1 MLSNL
6 SGIFSSISQVL
17 RYAEVKNNMNLEHGQ
32 DIFALAFIQMVL
44 HRVISV
50 MLLLFLYSCPAR
62 NAMICPCNQ
71 KYFQIHSQDISISIE
86 KEILKGG
93 GYIQRLHISVKTK
106 ALNWIIAQNFKEM
119 LIFAVNVIP
128 NKGWV
133 KTSCKNVSSCYFPM
147 KNKGGQSVW
156 AQSQAF

>member
-50 MLLLFLYSCPAR
+50 MLLYSCPGR

-71 KYFQIHSQDISISIE
+71 KYYKIHLQDISISIE

-93 GYIQRLHISVKTK
+93 GYIQRLQISVKTK
-106 ALNWIIAQNFKEM
+106 ALN
-119 LIFAVNVIP
+119 
-128 NKGWV
+128 
-133 KTSCKNVSSCYFPM
+133 
-147 KNKGGQSVW
+147 
-156 AQSQAF
+156 